1 MAHYINIMALS
12 SDRITFHMPTANTA
26 VYQIDGRKGKPRVCG
41 LDIFFQGW
49 DGIHA
54 VVLPAYPDET
64 KIYAMPFYCQ
74 KMFFSNHGMPIL
86 VRIAHN

>member
-1 MAHYINIMALS
+1 MALS

-54 VVLPAYPDET
+54 VVLPAYPDEA
-64 KIYAMPFYCQ
+64 KNLCNAFLLSENVLFKSWNANIGKDSP
-74 KMFFSNHGMPIL
+74 
-86 VRIAHN
+86 